1 MQGEFRGDFTRDT
14 FNPEKHF
21 LRVFTQQGRVQLDA
35 DPNEQSSI
43 LIHYLQSLAVDLM
56 GPHAAPFEGGGFEI
70 LTAANKIEELKLDPT
85 LTKKL
90 EDSLNK
96 NGFIITKGKYYVN
109 GILCENDGYIPFFSQ
124 PALPFPLPQ
133 PLENSLQKDKKYLI
147 YLDVWERHINYIQDE
162 ILSGNNIQEDPSIR
176 EVALAGVDT
185 ATRSKIVW
193 QVKVKSVSDE
203 EIGTAIVKQGK
214 DLLTS
219 ADIKKYSEAI
229 KNDYSKFLTALG
241 ESIEHPGRK
250 TGKLKARAKKSDLT
264 SNDPC
269 IVNPNSS
276 YQGSEN
282 QLYRVEIHYEGTG
295 KKEYEGTGKKEDD
308 NISKFKWSREN
319 SSVVFPIRNLVI
331 SSGSSQNITISLAHL
346 GRDHRFTLEDNDWV
360 EIVDDDYIVQNNPT
374 NSPLLKIDSIDRDEQ
389 TIVLSGT
396 IQNGLG
402 QNPAKHPFLRRW
414 DRDEKTAE
422 VAKDNGVQ
430 VVEECKW
437 LLLENGIEIY
447 FSSSSDSIYRK
458 GDYWLIPAR
467 TATGD
472 VEWPGTV
479 DKPTPL
485 PPHGIIHSYAPL
497 ALISVGTG
505 NSPAE
510 DCRRKLTQQW

>member
-14 FNPEKHF
+14 FHPEKHF

-56 GPHAAPFEGGGFEI
+56 GPHAAPFEGGGFTI
-70 LTAANKIEELKLDPT
+70 LATDGQIDDPKLGLNDDFKSKLKTALK
-85 LTKKL
+85 
-90 EDSLNK
+90 E
-96 NGFIITKGKYYVN
+96 NGFIISKGKYYVN
-109 GILCENDGYIPFFSQ
+109 GILCYNDDYTPFFDQ
-124 PALPFPLPQ
+124 PALPFPLPESRKN
-133 PLENSLQKDKKYLI
+133 PLKIDKKYLI

-162 ILSGNNIQEDPSIR
+162 ILSANNIQEDPSIR

-185 ATRSKIVW
+185 ATRSQIVW
-193 QVKVKSVSDE
+193 QVKFQPVDNNVK
-203 EIGTAIVKQGK
+203 
-214 DLLTS
+214 
-219 ADIKKYSEAI
+219 ADDII
-229 KNDYSKFLTALG
+229 KNSNQEFWKALG
-241 ESIEHPGRK
+241 ESIEHPEKG
-250 TGKLKARAKKSDLT
+250 TGELQARAKKTDVNST
-264 SNDPC
+264 NPC
-269 IVNPNSS
+269 IVNPSS
-276 YQGSEN
+276 AYRETEN
-282 QLYRVEIHYEGTG
+282 QLYRVEIHDEGKG
-295 KKEYEGTGKKEDD
+295 KKKDD
-308 NISKFKWSREN
+308 NNPNLATFKWSREN
-319 SSVVFPIRNLVI
+319 SSVVFPIRNLII
-331 SSGSSQNITISLAHL
+331 SSGSSQNITITLAHL
-346 GRDHRFTLEDNDWV
+346 GRDHRFTIKENDWV
-360 EIVDDDYIVQNNPT
+360 EIVDDNYIVQNNST

-402 QNPAKHPFLRRW
+402 QNPDKHPFLRRW

-430 VVEECKW
+430 VVEEGKW

-472 VEWPGTV
+472 VEWPGSV
-479 DKPTPL
+479 DNPTSFA
-485 PPHGIIHSYAPL
+485 PHGIVHSYAPL
-497 ALISVGTG
+497 ALISVSTGG